1 MAIKGLSAQIHQVNT
16 GVLPVQPDAAGFHYW
31 TSIMSS
37 QEISFKNETESSPVL
52 HEKSDSTRQPVL
64 VCRRHSI
71 HNRNG
76 ARQEIDSY

>member
-1 MAIKGLSAQIHQVNT
+1 MLEIKGLSAQIHQVNT

-52 HEKSDSTRQPVL
+52 HEESDSTRTAGSGLPASLNSQL
-64 VCRRHSI
+64 KGRKAG
-71 HNRNG
+71 N
-76 ARQEIDSY
+76 